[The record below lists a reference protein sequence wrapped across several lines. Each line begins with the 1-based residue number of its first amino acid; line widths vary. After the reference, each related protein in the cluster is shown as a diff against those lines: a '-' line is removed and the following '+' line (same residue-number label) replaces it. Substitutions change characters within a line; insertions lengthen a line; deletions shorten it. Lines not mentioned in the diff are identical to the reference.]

1 MIGGARM
8 TPGAALLAGMAALR
22 SGAGRLTLAVA
33 ESVAVHLAVALPE
46 AGVLRLPE
54 TASGTVRGS
63 SAAAVLAA
71 PVEAADAVLIGPG
84 LDDKDE
90 ATALLR
96 GLLKLPAGKQPPA
109 IILDAFALGSL
120 PELAGELGPWEG
132 RLILTPN
139 VTEAGIL
146 LGHDA
151 GQLVRDVPELAE
163 KYGAVVSCQGVIAPA
178 GRLPAGLRRRGC
190 RRTNR
195 GTGASLWEITTGH
208 SGLGTSG
215 SGDVLSGTIAGLRAR
230 GTTDAQAACWGTHLH
245 AAAGDRLAEPA
256 GRSRLPRPRTHGGT
270 AAADDGARI
279 LTRPGPGSAAP
290 AAAFLQDFLEQVR
303 AVGDDPVHPEVQQP
317 VHLRG
322 VVDGPDMDLQP
333 VPVGAPDEAGGHHGH
348 GLGSGREPAGRRRRG
363 AHDRR

>member
-1 MIGGARM
+1 MSARGKAAPGPGREPFRPEPVTPTLLRDWPLPGGGSGKDDRGSVLVIGGARM
-8 TPGAALLAGMAALR
+8 TPGAALLAGVAALR

-54 TASGTVRGS
+54 TASGTVKGS

-84 LDDKDE
+84 LDDKEE

-96 GLLKLPAGKQPPA
+96 GLLKVPAGKQPPA

-120 PELAGELGPWEG
+120 PELAGELGPWAG

-151 GQLVRDVPELAE
+151 GELVRDVPELAE
-163 KYGAVVSCQGVIAPA
+163 KYGAVVSCQGVIARPGGA
-178 GRLPAGLRRRGC
+178 DSGA
-190 RRTNR
+190 
-195 GTGASLWEITTGH
+195 GASLWEITTGH

-215 SGDVLSGTIAGLRAR
+215 SGDVLSGIITGLRAR
-230 GTTDAQAACWGTHLH
+230 GATDAQAACWGTHLH
-245 AAAGDRLAEPA
+245 ASAGDRLA
-256 GRSRLPRPRTHGGT
+256 SRLG
-270 AAADDGARI
+270 
-279 LTRPGPGSAAP
+279 
-290 AAAFLQDFLEQVR
+290 
-303 AVGDDPVHPEVQQP
+303 
-317 VHLRG
+317 
-322 VVDGPDMDLQP
+322 
-333 VPVGAPDEAGGHHGH
+333 
-348 GLGSGREPAGRRRRG
+348 GLGYLARELSEELPPLMMELGS
-363 AHDRR
+363 

>member
-1 MIGGARM
+1 MSTHAKAAPGSGREPARPELVTPTLLRAWPLPGGGSGKDDRGSVLVIGGARM
-8 TPGAALLAGMAALR
+8 TPGAALLAGVAALR

-54 TASGTVRGS
+54 TASGTVKGS

-96 GLLKLPAGKQPPA
+96 GLLKVPAGKQPPA

-120 PELAGELGPWEG
+120 PELAGELGPWAG

-151 GQLVRDVPELAE
+151 GNLARDVPGARGEVRRGGELPGCDRA
-163 KYGAVVSCQGVIAPA
+163 A
-178 GRLPAGLRRRGC
+178 GR
-190 RRTNR
+190 
-195 GTGASLWEITTGH
+195 
-208 SGLGTSG
+208 G
-215 SGDVLSGTIAGLRAR
+215 S
-230 GTTDAQAACWGTHLH
+230 
-245 AAAGDRLAEPA
+245 P
-256 GRSRLPRPRTHGGT
+256 P
-270 AAADDGARI
+270 
-279 LTRPGPGSAAP
+279 
-290 AAAFLQDFLEQVR
+290 
-303 AVGDDPVHPEVQQP
+303 
-317 VHLRG
+317 
-322 VVDGPDMDLQP
+322 
-333 VPVGAPDEAGGHHGH
+333 
-348 GLGSGREPAGRRRRG
+348 GRRRLRAAGPGPRCGRSPPDTAAWAPRVPAMCCPGPLPGCGRG
-363 AHDRR
+363 EPRTRRPPAGAPICMRPPATGSRAGWAVSATSPANSRRNCRR

>member
-1 MIGGARM
+1 MSTHGKAASGARREPVRPEPVTPTMLRDWPLPGGGSGKDDRGSVLVIGGARM
-8 TPGAALLAGMAALR
+8 TPGAALLAGVAALR

-120 PELAGELGPWEG
+120 PELAGELGPWAG

-151 GQLVRDVPELAE
+151 GELVRDVPELAE
-163 KYGAVVSCQGVIAPA
+163 KYGAVVSCKGVVARPGGA
-178 GRLPAGLRRRGC
+178 GGKAGGKA
-190 RRTNR
+190 
-195 GTGASLWEITTGH
+195 GGGGGASLWEITTGH

-245 AAAGDRLAEPA
+245 AAAGDRLA
-256 GRSRLPRPRTHGGT
+256 SRLGSLGYL
-270 AAADDGARI
+270 ARE
-279 LTRPGPGSAAP
+279 LTEELPPLMIELS
-290 AAAFLQDFLEQVR
+290 
-303 AVGDDPVHPEVQQP
+303 
-317 VHLRG
+317 
-322 VVDGPDMDLQP
+322 
-333 VPVGAPDEAGGHHGH
+333 
-348 GLGSGREPAGRRRRG
+348 S
-363 AHDRR
+363 

>member
-1 MIGGARM
+1 VTPTLLRAWPLPGGGSGKDDRGSVLVIGGARM
-8 TPGAALLAGMAALR
+8 TPGAVLLAGVAALR

-33 ESVAVHLAVALPE
+33 ESVAVPLAVALPE

-71 PVEAADAVLIGPG
+71 PFEAADAVLIGPG

-96 GLLKLPAGKQPPA
+96 ALLKVPAGKQPPA

-120 PELAGELGPWEG
+120 PELAGELGPWAG

-151 GQLVRDVPELAE
+151 GDLARDVPELAE
-163 KYGAVVSCQGVIAPA
+163 KYGAVVSCQGVIARPA
-178 GRLPAGLRRRGC
+178 GAARRAGGADGA
-190 RRTNR
+190 

-245 AAAGDRLAEPA
+245 AAAGDRLA
-256 GRSRLPRPRTHGGT
+256 SRLG
-270 AAADDGARI
+270 
-279 LTRPGPGSAAP
+279 
-290 AAAFLQDFLEQVR
+290 
-303 AVGDDPVHPEVQQP
+303 
-317 VHLRG
+317 
-322 VVDGPDMDLQP
+322 
-333 VPVGAPDEAGGHHGH
+333 
-348 GLGSGREPAGRRRRG
+348 GLGYLARELTEELPPLMMELGS
-363 AHDRR
+363 

>member
-1 MIGGARM
+1 MSTHAKAAPGGQGPARPESVTPTLLRAWPLPGGGSGKDDRGSVLVIGGARM
-8 TPGAALLAGMAALR
+8 TPGAVLLAGVAALR

-33 ESVAVHLAVALPE
+33 ESVAVPLAVALPE

-54 TASGTVRGS
+54 TASGTVKGS

-96 GLLKLPAGKQPPA
+96 ALLKLPAGKQPPA

-120 PELAGELGPWEG
+120 PELAGELGPWAG

-151 GQLVRDVPELAE
+151 GHLARDVPELAE
-163 KYGAVVSCQGVIAPA
+163 KYGAVVSCQGVIARPVGAARQA
-178 GRLPAGLRRRGC
+178 GNAERGGAK
-190 RRTNR
+190 R
-195 GTGASLWEITTGH
+195 GAAEGGAARASLWEITTGH

-245 AAAGDRLAEPA
+245 AAAGDRLA
-256 GRSRLPRPRTHGGT
+256 SRLG
-270 AAADDGARI
+270 
-279 LTRPGPGSAAP
+279 
-290 AAAFLQDFLEQVR
+290 
-303 AVGDDPVHPEVQQP
+303 
-317 VHLRG
+317 
-322 VVDGPDMDLQP
+322 
-333 VPVGAPDEAGGHHGH
+333 
-348 GLGSGREPAGRRRRG
+348 GLGYLARELTDELPPLMMELGS
-363 AHDRR
+363 

>member
-1 MIGGARM
+1 LLRDWPLPGGGSGKDDRGSVLVIGGARM
-8 TPGAALLAGMAALR
+8 TPGAALLAGVAALR

-33 ESVAVHLAVALPE
+33 ESVAVQLAVALPE

-54 TASGTVRGS
+54 TASGTVKGS

-84 LDDKDE
+84 LDDKEE

-96 GLLKLPAGKQPPA
+96 GLLKVPAGKQPPA

-120 PELAGELGPWEG
+120 PELAGELGSWAG

-146 LGHDA
+146 LGHDSGELA
-151 GQLVRDVPELAE
+151 RDVPELAE
-163 KYGAVVSCQGVIAPA
+163 KYGAVVSCQGVIARPGGAA
-178 GRLPAGLRRRGC
+178 GKAGG
-190 RRTNR
+190 
-195 GTGASLWEITTGH
+195 GASLWEITTGH

-245 AAAGDRLAEPA
+245 AAAGDRLA
-256 GRSRLPRPRTHGGT
+256 SRLG
-270 AAADDGARI
+270 
-279 LTRPGPGSAAP
+279 
-290 AAAFLQDFLEQVR
+290 
-303 AVGDDPVHPEVQQP
+303 
-317 VHLRG
+317 
-322 VVDGPDMDLQP
+322 
-333 VPVGAPDEAGGHHGH
+333 
-348 GLGSGREPAGRRRRG
+348 GLGYLARELTEELPPLMMELGS
-363 AHDRR
+363 

>member
-1 MIGGARM
+1 MSARGKAAPGPGREPFRPEPVTPTLLRDWPLPGGGSGKDDRGSVLVIGGARM
-8 TPGAALLAGMAALR
+8 TPGAALLAGVAALR

-54 TASGTVRGS
+54 TASGTVKGS

-84 LDDKDE
+84 LDDKEE

-120 PELAGELGPWEG
+120 PELAGELGPWAG

-151 GQLVRDVPELAE
+151 GQLLRDVPELAE
-163 KYGAVVSCQGVIAPA
+163 NYGAVVSCQGVIARPGAAA
-178 GRLPAGLRRRGC
+178 G
-190 RRTNR
+190 
-195 GTGASLWEITTGH
+195 GASLWKITTGH

-245 AAAGDRLAEPA
+245 AAAGDRLA
-256 GRSRLPRPRTHGGT
+256 SRLG
-270 AAADDGARI
+270 
-279 LTRPGPGSAAP
+279 
-290 AAAFLQDFLEQVR
+290 
-303 AVGDDPVHPEVQQP
+303 
-317 VHLRG
+317 
-322 VVDGPDMDLQP
+322 
-333 VPVGAPDEAGGHHGH
+333 
-348 GLGSGREPAGRRRRG
+348 GLGYLARELTEELPPLMMELGS
-363 AHDRR
+363 

>member
-1 MIGGARM
+1 MSTRGKADPGSGREPVRPEPVTPTLLRDWPLPGGGSGKDDRGSVLVIGGARM
-8 TPGAALLAGMAALR
+8 TPGAALLAGTAALR

-33 ESVAVHLAVALPE
+33 ESVAVQLAVALPE

-63 SAAAVLAA
+63 AAAAVLAA

-163 KYGAVVSCQGVIAPA
+163 KYGAVVSCQGVIAGPGGAAVAA
-178 GRLPAGLRRRGC
+178 GKSAGKSAGGAAGGA
-190 RRTNR
+190 NSGA
-195 GTGASLWEITTGH
+195 GTSLWEITTGH

-230 GTTDAQAACWGTHLH
+230 GSTDAQAACWGTHLH
-245 AAAGDRLAEPA
+245 ASAGDRLA
-256 GRSRLPRPRTHGGT
+256 SRLG
-270 AAADDGARI
+270 
-279 LTRPGPGSAAP
+279 
-290 AAAFLQDFLEQVR
+290 
-303 AVGDDPVHPEVQQP
+303 
-317 VHLRG
+317 
-322 VVDGPDMDLQP
+322 
-333 VPVGAPDEAGGHHGH
+333 
-348 GLGSGREPAGRRRRG
+348 GLGYLARELTEELPPLMMELGS
-363 AHDRR
+363 